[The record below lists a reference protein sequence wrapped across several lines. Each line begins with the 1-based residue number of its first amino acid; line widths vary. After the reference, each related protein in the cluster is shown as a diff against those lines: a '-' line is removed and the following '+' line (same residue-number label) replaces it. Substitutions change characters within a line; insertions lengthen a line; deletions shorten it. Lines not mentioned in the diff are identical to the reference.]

1 MVIKR
6 AYTINN
12 RLGSSL
18 IGSLKENRGSY
29 TLEAT
34 IAVPFFLLLLV
45 FLINLISVSAVYI
58 AMDHAVS
65 ETAKIIAGTA
75 FPLRDLRLS
84 VPGLNTGTVNSKNGA
99 GPVSTG
105 TLVTGMGTELFNDI
119 LKKASEKGTG
129 IVLDT
134 VGNEVVSRLIKEY
147 YPLKKLGDDDFRL
160 VEVRLLSKKK
170 KQEPGLSKIDLKQED
185 ITIVVVYKVKMPFP
199 FVSPKEFILSN
210 IAVERAWTDG

>member
-1 MVIKR
+1 MMKGIFS
-6 AYTINN
+6 
-12 RLGSSL
+12 SSL
-18 IGSLKENRGSY
+18 SGIKENRGSY

-45 FLINLISVSAVYI
+45 FLINFISVAAVYV

-75 FPLRDLRLS
+75 FPLRDFKLT
-84 VPGLNTGTVNSKNGA
+84 VPNPNTIPANNEKGTA
-99 GPVSTG
+99 PVTTG
-105 TLVTGMGTELFNDI
+105 TLLTGMGNEIINDI

-129 IVLDT
+129 IVLDF
-134 VGNEVVSRLIKEY
+134 VGKEVVSRLIKEY
-147 YPLKKLGDDDFRL
+147 YPLKKLGDEAFRV

-170 KQEPGLSKIDLKQED
+170 KQEPGLTNVDLKEED
-185 ITIVVVYKVKMPFP
+185 ITIVVVYTVRMPFP
-199 FVSPKEFILSN
+199 FADSKEFTLSN